1 MELCVGI
8 NAGIG
13 LCRFE
18 FIKCDGKGPELFR
31 DGVNVDGAFSTGVV
45 DGSLVAWLFEA
56 ACPVFTHLS
65 QGKELV

>member
-8 NAGIG
+8 NVGIG

-31 DGVNVDGAFSTGVV
+31 EVVNVDGAFSTGVV
-45 DGSLVAWLFEA
+45 DGSLVAWLFESMDGS
-56 ACPVFTHLS
+56 FNDGSFGTN
-65 QGKELV
+65 